1 MRIGSLA
8 VEISLSIVTC
18 RVLLDDTDVT
28 GTKGGG
34 AYERFGIDAKEVT
47 FVVVRPDGY
56 VGMIAPSSALC
67 DLREYF
73 ASFLIPRALDA
84 KL

>member
-1 MRIGSLA
+1 MVDTS
-8 VEISLSIVTC
+8 

-34 AYERFGIDAKEVT
+34 AYERFGIDTKDVT

-56 VGMIAPSSALC
+56 VGMIAPSSALW
-67 DLREYF
+67 DLHGYF
-73 ASFLIPRALDA
+73 ASFLIPRVHDA

>member
-1 MRIGSLA
+1 VVDTS
-8 VEISLSIVTC
+8 

-34 AYERFGIDAKEVT
+34 AYERFGIDTTDVT

-56 VGMIAPSSALC
+56 VGMIAPSSALW
-67 DLREYF
+67 DLHGYF
-73 ASFLIPRALDA
+73 ASFLIPRTPDA

>member
-8 VEISLSIVTC
+8 VKISLSIVTC

-73 ASFLIPRALDA
+73 ASLLIPRALDA